1 MLFPDLI
8 NKVSATIKKYSMLS
22 EKEKILVGLSGGP
35 DSVCLL
41 YILNN
46 LNDKF
51 MLDLH
56 ALYIDHT
63 LRPEETPEEIEF
75 CELLCKR
82 LNVAF
87 LTKSIDVKAYAKEQ
101 GLNRQ
106 EAARKLR
113 YRIFEETAYE
123 INAHKIALGHIADDQ
138 AETVLIRLFRGSGPT
153 GLSGIP
159 PIRGNIIRPLI
170 EIERK
175 EIERFLNE
183 RKLDFIVDSS
193 NLKEDYL
200 RNKIRLSLMPML
212 REFNP
217 NIIETLSRTAAI
229 FREEERYFEI
239 IVAKTLMKLI
249 SRKTDTRIELFL
261 VPFEIMDKVIMRRV
275 LRKAIDET
283 RSLRGIS
290 FIHIEDIIEL
300 IKNGNPGDRLYLPKG
315 IRIIKEYSTLILTS
329 DPSVKLNTYTLTI
342 PGETILKE
350 AGILIKASTVENQ
363 STTHGDSG
371 GMSQTSGLWST
382 LAIFDA
388 DRLILPLVVR
398 PRKNGD
404 FFYPFGFGKR
414 KKLQDFFVD
423 AKVPRDERDRIPLI
437 ISGEDIVW
445 VVGYRGDERFK
456 VAEGTK
462 KILRLEVKKIKD

>member
-1 MLFPDLI
+1 VLFPDLI

-46 LNDKF
+46 IKDKF
-51 MLDLH
+51 TLDLH
-56 ALYIDHT
+56 AVYIDHT
-63 LRPEETPEEIEF
+63 MRPEETPEEIEF
-75 CELLCKR
+75 CKLLCKR

-123 INAHKIALGHIADDQ
+123 IDAHKIALGHIADDQ
-138 AETVLIRLFRGSGPT
+138 AETVLIRLFRGSGST

-159 PIRGNIIRPLI
+159 PIRGTIIRPLI

-175 EIERFLNE
+175 EIERFLDE

-200 RNKIRLSLMPML
+200 RNKIRLSLMPMI

-217 NIIETLSRTAAI
+217 NIIETLSKTASI
-229 FREEERYFEI
+229 FRDEERYFEI
-239 IVAKTLMKLI
+239 IVTKTLMKLI
-249 SRKTDTRIELFL
+249 SRKTDVRIELFL
-261 VPFEIMDKVIMRRV
+261 VPLEIMDKVIMRRV
-275 LRKAIDET
+275 LRRAIEET
-283 RSLRGIS
+283 RGLHGIS
-290 FIHIEDIIEL
+290 FVHIEDIIEL
-300 IKNGNPGDRLYLPKG
+300 IKNGSPGDRLYLPKG
-315 IRIIKEYSTLILTS
+315 IRIIKGYSTLILTS
-329 DPSVKLNTYTLTI
+329 EHPVKLNTYILAI

-350 AGILIKASTVENQ
+350 AGILIRASMVE
-363 STTHGDSG
+363 THESG
-371 GMSQTSGLWST
+371 VMSQNSGLWYT

-423 AKVPRDERDRIPLI
+423 EKVPRDERDRTPLI
-437 ISGEDIVW
+437 ISGEDIIW

-456 VAEGTK
+456 VTEDTM
-462 KILRLEVKKIKD
+462 KILRLEVKKIRD